1 MPGPVCWLRLHVR
14 PEHARAYT
22 HKHTHTAHEPP
33 HANAVHRE
41 NVRQIQKM
49 LEPRDTAAKRSR
61 ERQPVYTIR
70 PAKEEF
76 KRESM
81 RKVMEARERQMTET
95 SDTKSFYQRK
105 AELLDLHTEQKVN
118 NSHMHRCMQGRNS
131 FDACIVA

>member
-1 MPGPVCWLRLHVR
+1 
-14 PEHARAYT
+14 
-22 HKHTHTAHEPP
+22 
-33 HANAVHRE
+33 
-41 NVRQIQKM
+41 
-49 LEPRDTAAKRSR
+49 
-61 ERQPVYTIR
+61 
-70 PAKEEF
+70 
-76 KRESM
+76 M